1 MVIFIVHFEKYFS
14 YSVYIGQLIEE
25 CGENGSF
32 GKISFQHGYFN
43 AASFPEEMCR
53 LAFLAQT

>member
-14 YSVYIGQLIEE
+14 YFVYIGQLIEE

-53 LAFLAQT
+53 LAF